1 MNIHEK
7 DILNTLKISGYK
19 NQRALSKEAG
29 YSVGVVNRSIKTLF
43 ETGYIDKNAMLTEKA
58 EKLIDDKSPKSAVI
72 LAAGF
77 GMRMVP
83 INTELP
89 KGLLTVK
96 GERLIE
102 RIIEQLKEAGI
113 NNIYVVVG
121 FMKEKYEYLI
131 EKYDVKLIVN
141 DDYTTK
147 NNLYTL
153 KSAFP
158 YMSNSYIVPC
168 DIWCRVNPF
177 KSNEL
182 YSWYMMCD
190 EIIPGSNIKVNRK
203 KEIIKNTNLDE
214 GNRMVGIAYVLNED
228 LDVIK
233 KKIEYMSSHHRFDG
247 AFWEDAAFEKNKM
260 IFPSKKVKAEDFVEI
275 NTYEQLRELDNDS
288 KQLKTKAI
296 ETVKK
301 VLDAKDEEIV
311 NIKTLKKGMTNRSFL
326 FECKGEKYIMRIPGE
341 GTDHLINRREE
352 ASVYGQIADKGLCD
366 DIKFIDPS
374 TGYKITKYLEGARSC
389 DPSNEEDLVKC
400 MAKLKEFHNLKLKVD
415 HEFDIFGKIEFYE
428 TLWEGAPSVY
438 EDYKSTKEKVLSLQK
453 YIDEHVEEKSL
464 THIDAVADNFL
475 FTNVNGKEEIR
486 LIDWEY
492 SAMQDVHV
500 DIAMFCIYAL
510 YEKED
515 CDRLIDIYFEGKCPK
530 EIRTK
535 IYCYIAACGLL
546 WSNWC
551 EYKRALG
558 VDFGEYSIK
567 QYRYAK
573 EFYKY
578 AVERMDK

>member
-1 MNIHEK
+1 MNIQEM
-7 DILNTLKISGYK
+7 DILNTLKNIGYT
-19 NQRALSKEAG
+19 NQRALSEESG
-29 YSVGVVNRSIKTLF
+29 HSVGVVNRSLKNLF
-43 ETGYIDKNAMLTEKA
+43 EEDYLDKDAVLTERA
-58 EKLIDDKSPKSAVI
+58 EKIIDDKSPKSAVI

-102 RIIEQLKEAGI
+102 RIIGQLKEAGV
-113 NNIYVVVG
+113 NNIYIVVG

-131 EKYDVKLIVN
+131 EKYGVKLIVN
-141 DDYTTK
+141 EDYTTK

-153 KSAFP
+153 KSALP

-177 KSNEL
+177 KNSEL

-190 EIIPGSNIKVNRK
+190 EIIPGSNVKVNRK
-203 KEIIKNTNLDE
+203 KEIVKNINLDE
-214 GNRMVGIAYVLNED
+214 GNRMIGISYVLNED
-228 LDVIK
+228 LNAIK
-233 KKIEYMSSHHRFDG
+233 KNVEYMTAHHRFDG
-247 AFWEDAAFEKNKM
+247 VFWEDAAFDKNKM
-260 IFPSKKVKAEDFVEI
+260 ILSSRDVKSEDFVEI
-275 NTYEQLRELDNDS
+275 DTYEQLRELDNDS
-288 KQLKTKAI
+288 KQLKTEAI
-296 ETVKK
+296 DIIKK
-301 VLDAKDEEIV
+301 VLDAKDEEVV
-311 NIKTLKKGMTNRSFL
+311 NITTLKKGMTNRSFL

-374 TGYKITKYLEGARSC
+374 TGYKITKYFEGARCC
-389 DPSNEEDLVKC
+389 DPESEEDLVRC
-400 MAKLKEFHNLKLKVD
+400 MTKLKEFHNLKLKVD

-438 EDYKSTKEKVLSLQK
+438 EDYTKTKERVYTLKK
-453 YIDEHVEEKSL
+453 YIDEHVEEKAL
-464 THIDAVADNFL
+464 THIDAVPDNFL
-475 FTNVNGKEEIR
+475 FVNVNGKEEIR

-515 CDRLIDIYFEGKCPK
+515 CDRLIDIYFEGKCPE

-558 VDFGEYSIK
+558 VDFGEYSIR

>member
-1 MNIHEK
+1 MNIQEM
-7 DILNTLKISGYK
+7 DILNTLKNIGYT
-19 NQRALSKEAG
+19 NQRALSEESG
-29 YSVGVVNRSIKTLF
+29 HSVGVVNRSLKNLF
-43 ETGYIDKNAMLTEKA
+43 EEGYLDKDAVLTERA

-102 RIIEQLKEAGI
+102 RIICQLKEAGV
-113 NNIYVVVG
+113 NNIYIVVG

-131 EKYDVKLIVN
+131 EKYGVKLIVN
-141 DDYTTK
+141 EDYTTK

-153 KSAFP
+153 KSALP

-177 KSNEL
+177 KNSEL

-190 EIIPGSNIKVNRK
+190 EIIPGSNVKVNRK
-203 KEIIKNTNLDE
+203 KEIVKNINLDE
-214 GNRMVGIAYVLNED
+214 GNRMIGISYVLNED
-228 LDVIK
+228 LNAIK
-233 KKIEYMSSHHRFDG
+233 KNVEYMTAHHRFDG
-247 AFWEDAAFEKNKM
+247 VFWEDAAFDKNKM
-260 IFPSKKVKAEDFVEI
+260 ILSSRDVKSEDFVEI
-275 NTYEQLRELDNDS
+275 DTYEQLRELDNDS
-288 KQLKTKAI
+288 KQLKTEAI
-296 ETVKK
+296 DIIKK
-301 VLDAKDEEIV
+301 VLDAKDEEVV
-311 NIKTLKKGMTNRSFL
+311 NITTLKKGMTNRSFL

-374 TGYKITKYLEGARSC
+374 TGYKITKYFEGARCC
-389 DPSNEEDLVKC
+389 DPESEEDLVRC
-400 MAKLKEFHNLKLKVD
+400 MTKLKEFHNLKLKVD

-438 EDYKSTKEKVLSLQK
+438 EDYTKTKERVYTLKK
-453 YIDEHVEEKSL
+453 YIDEHVEEKAL
-464 THIDAVADNFL
+464 THIDAVPDNFL
-475 FTNVNGKEEIR
+475 FVNVNGKEEIR

-515 CDRLIDIYFEGKCPK
+515 CDRLIDIYFEGKCPE

-558 VDFGEYSIK
+558 VDFGEYSIR